1 MAGRICA
8 IRFGGALVA
17 ILSIQSHVAYG
28 HVGNRAAV
36 FPLERLGYDVWPI
49 NTVQYSNHTGYSTC
63 TGEIFTAA
71 HLSLVWS
78 GVKARGVIG
87 ECEAILSGYV
97 GSAEIGHF
105 VLQAVDQVKVA
116 RPGALYCCDPV
127 MGDYGRGFFVAEG
140 IPEFIS
146 RQAVT
151 VADIITPNQFE
162 AETISGLVIASVDDA
177 KRACEAIH
185 RMGPSVVLITSF
197 KPNAQSNSSISMFLS
212 SKEGFRLIT
221 TPELPVDPPLNG
233 AGDLTAALF
242 LGRYLKERDAVA
254 AFEMMADSVFS
265 VFERTFASRSRELD
279 LVGSQEEMA
288 GPRRRFEATR
298 I

>member
-1 MAGRICA
+1 
-8 IRFGGALVA
+8 VA

-36 FPLERLGYDVWPI
+36 FPLERLGYEVWPL
-49 NTVQYSNHTGYSTC
+49 NTVQFSNHTGYGSW
-63 TGEIFTAA
+63 TGEIFTSA
-71 HLSLVWS
+71 HLALVWS
-78 GVKARGVIG
+78 GVKARGVLG
-87 ECEAILSGYV
+87 ECEAVLSGYM
-97 GSAEIGHF
+97 GSADIGQF
-105 VLQAVDQVKVA
+105 VLQAVDQVKDA
-116 RPGALYCCDPV
+116 KPGAVYCCDPV

-146 RQAVT
+146 HQAVA

-185 RMGPSVVLITSF
+185 GMGPSVVLITSF
-197 KPNAQSNSSISMFLS
+197 KPSGQASSSISMFLS

-242 LGRYLKERDAVA
+242 LGRYLPERDAVD
-254 AFEMMADSVFS
+254 AFELMADSVFS
-265 VFERTFASRSRELD
+265 VFERTFASGSRELD
-279 LVGSQEEMA
+279 LIKAQERIA
-288 GPRRRFEATR
+288 APSRRFEATR